1 MRDKMER
8 FVLLPFSVGCVS
20 ESSIAVALQQPRR
33 SSSKP
38 PPPRN
43 TSPTRNREDDE
54 ESLSSSNNDES
65 MKNSFRFLAI
75 PKPDISNGFNR
86 LFKGFKTI
94 SQLFVYKEEME
105 EMEKEMEIGFP
116 TDVKHVTHIGLD
128 GSSSTTN
135 NNNNN
140 PIKGWENLISPQ
152 LLTTT
157 LPSVSLDQFELAMAA
172 QAQAQ
177 AQAQPQPLPLVN
189 T

>member
-38 PPPRN
+38 SPPKN

-54 ESLSSSNNDES
+54 ESLSSSTHDES

-94 SQLFVYKEEME
+94 SQLFVYKDEME

-128 GSSSTTN
+128 GSSSTT

-177 AQAQPQPLPLVN
+177 AQPLPLVN

>member
-38 PPPRN
+38 PPPKS

-54 ESLSSSNNDES
+54 ESLSSSTNDES
-65 MKNSFRFLAI
+65 MKNSFRFFAI
-75 PKPDISNGFNR
+75 PKHDISNGFNR
-86 LFKGFKTI
+86 LFKGFKII
-94 SQLFVYKEEME
+94 SQIFVYKEEME
-105 EMEKEMEIGFP
+105 DMDKEMEIGFP

-128 GSSSTTN
+128 GSSPTT
-135 NNNNN
+135 NNNN
-140 PIKGWENLISPQ
+140 PIKGWENLVSPQ
-152 LLTTT
+152 LLATT

-177 AQAQPQPLPLVN
+177 A
-189 T
+189 